1 MNKGD
6 KTSNGWATIRVDS
19 DAESGYR
26 GVLYEGKYDGKTEYI
41 YATAGTDDAGDWG
54 NNLRQL
60 SGKSEQYSM
69 LIGIARSLANN
80 DKYKG
85 ISFTGHSLGGGLA
98 SANALSVEGK
108 AVTFNAAGLSDAT
121 KKNNNLD
128 GNIANINAFIVKGE
142 ILDWEAR
149 TTPGL
154 NHAEGKKIVMPSAYT
169 NWNQVNRVRNHM
181 MKAVRISFQKF
192 IEESKQKNNE
202 STSISIVYCNIFSIK
217 LVLRQKFK
225 ARNKVY

>member
-1 MNKGD
+1 
-6 KTSNGWATIRVDS
+6 
-19 DAESGYR
+19 
-26 GVLYEGKYDGKTEYI
+26 
-41 YATAGTDDAGDWG
+41 
-54 NNLRQL
+54 
-60 SGKSEQYSM
+60 M

-85 ISFTGHSLGGGLA
+85 ISSTGHSLGGGLA

-108 AVTFNAAGLSDAT
+108 AVTFNAAGYPT

-149 TTPGL
+149 TTPRL
-154 NHAEGKKIVMPSAYT
+154 NRAEGKKIVMPSAYT

-192 IEESKQKNNE
+192 IEESKQK
-202 STSISIVYCNIFSIK
+202 K
-217 LVLRQKFK
+217 
-225 ARNKVY
+225 